1 MSVAE
6 PSRTSSD
13 KVLQT
18 LKVYLEARVLL
29 VLFLGFSAGLPLAL
43 SGATLLYWMAE
54 LDVDLGLIG
63 LFSLV
68 GTPYTVK
75 FFWAPVVDAWKV
87 PVFTR
92 LLGRRRGWLVFSQ
105 VLLIVAIVM
114 LGSLDPLTAPWWVA
128 LGAFLVALSSATQ
141 DIVID
146 AFRVESLDQNQ
157 QAAGMANYVA
167 GYRVGYLLS
176 SAGTLILVEYFQR
189 SGVDQSLIWSY
200 AYSLMGALIL
210 VGLIA
215 VLLSKEP
222 AASAAYEEKLAAEE
236 AEGTDQLQ
244 RLWTTAYTAFADF
257 LTKPYAIVILLF
269 VLFFKFCDSFAG
281 VMTGPF
287 VVKIGFERIDYIT
300 MVKGVG
306 FAAALLGGFA
316 GGLLARA
323 LTLVQALWVA
333 GILQMASNLVFA
345 WLAWVGVN
353 TAALGFTIMVENF
366 TGGIGTVVFV
376 AYLSSLT
383 QNAAHTAT
391 QFALLTSLAAVG
403 RTYIS
408 SVSGYIADATGW
420 IWFFII
426 TAIAAAPGFML
437 LAWLQS
443 KGHFAQIEQE
453 IDERKAAEAEAAGET

>member
-1 MSVAE
+1 MSVADQ
-6 PSRTSSD
+6 SGSFSD

-18 LKVYLEARVLL
+18 LKVYTERRVLI

-87 PVFTR
+87 PVLSR
-92 LLGRRRGWLVFSQ
+92 WLGRRRGWLVFSQ
-105 VLLIVAIVM
+105 LMLIVAIIF
-114 LGSLDPLTAPWWVA
+114 LGSLDPLEVPWWVA

-146 AFRVESLDQNQ
+146 AFRVESLDQDQ

-167 GYRVGYLLS
+167 GYRFGYLAS

-189 SGVDQSLIWSY
+189 SGVDSSLIWSY
-200 AYSLMGALIL
+200 AYTIMGLLIL
-210 VGLIA
+210 VGLAA
-215 VLLSKEP
+215 VLLAKEP

-236 AEGTDQLQ
+236 DGGGDQLT
-244 RLWTTAYTAFADF
+244 RLWRTAFDAFADF
-257 LTKPYAIVILLF
+257 LTKPFALTILAF
-269 VLFFKFCDSFAG
+269 VLFFKLCDSFAG

-287 VVKIGFERIDYIT
+287 VVKIGFDRADYIT

-316 GGLLARA
+316 GGLLAKA
-323 LTLVQALWVA
+323 MPLVQALWVA

-353 TAALGFTIMVENF
+353 TTALGFTIMVENF
-366 TGGIGTVVFV
+366 TGGIGTVIFV

-408 SVSGYIADATGW
+408 SVSGYVADATGW

-426 TAIAAAPGFML
+426 TALAAAPGFML

-443 KGHFAQIEQE
+443 RGHFAELE
-453 IDERKAAEAEAAGET
+453 ESRETAEAAKAPAE

>member
-6 PSRTSSD
+6 QSQSVPDRIWQ
-13 KVLQT
+13 V
-18 LKVYLEARVLL
+18 LKVYLARRVLII
-29 VLFLGFSAGLPLAL
+29 LFLGFSAGLPLAL
-43 SGATLLYWMAE
+43 SGSTLLYWMAE
-54 LDVDLGLIG
+54 LDVKLGVIG

-68 GTPYTVK
+68 GTPYTIK
-75 FFWAPVVDAWKV
+75 FFWAPVVDAWGV
-87 PVFTR
+87 PLLSR

-105 VLLIVAIVM
+105 LMLIVAIIF
-114 LGSLDPLTAPWWVA
+114 LGFLDPLTAPWWVA
-128 LGAFLVALSSATQ
+128 LGAFLVAIASATQ

-146 AFRVESLDQNQ
+146 AFRVESLDKDQ

-167 GYRVGYLLS
+167 AYRVGYLVS
-176 SAGTLILVEYFQR
+176 TAGALGLVQWFEN
-189 SGVDQSLIWSY
+189 SGVEKGMIWTY
-200 AYSLMGALIL
+200 AYVIMAALIL
-210 VGLIA
+210 VGLLA
-215 VLLSKEP
+215 VLVAKEP
-222 AASAAYEEKLAAEE
+222 KASEDYAEKIASEDSGGSDSL
-236 AEGTDQLQ
+236 T
-244 RLWTTAYTAFADF
+244 RLWRTAFDAFADF
-257 LTKPYAIVILLF
+257 LKKPYAPVILLF

-287 VVKIGFERIDYIT
+287 VVKIGFERVDYIT

-306 FAAALLGGFA
+306 LAAVLLGGFA

-323 LTLVQALWVA
+323 LPIIHCLWIA
-333 GILQMASNLVFA
+333 GFLQMSSNLVFA

-353 TAALGFTIMVENF
+353 TAALGVTISVENF

-376 AYLSSLT
+376 AYLSTLT
-383 QNAAHTAT
+383 QSAAHTAT

-408 SVSGYIADATGW
+408 SVSGFIAESTGW

-426 TAIAAAPGFML
+426 TAIAAIPGFLL

-443 KGHFAQIEQE
+443 KGHFEDDVI
-453 IDERKAAEAEAAGET
+453 AEPKDK

>member
-1 MSVAE
+1 MSYILDALKKSEQERSLGRVETLGAVAASS
-6 PSRTSSD
+6 SRVNA
-13 KVLQT
+13 KLV
-18 LKVYLEARVLL
+18 VL
-29 VLFLGFSAGLPLAL
+29 VLIIAIFFLG
-43 SGATLLYWMAE
+43 T
-54 LDVDLGLIG
+54 
-63 LFSLV
+63 
-68 GTPYTVK
+68 
-75 FFWAPVVDAWKV
+75 
-87 PVFTR
+87 
-92 LLGRRRGWLVFSQ
+92 
-105 VLLIVAIVM
+105 
-114 LGSLDPLTAPWWVA
+114 LDPLSAPFMVA
-128 LGAFLVALSSATQ
+128 LGAFMVAIASATQ

-146 AFRVESLDQNQ
+146 AFRVESLDEDQ

-167 GYRVGYLLS
+167 AYRVGYLVS
-176 SAGTLILVEYFQR
+176 TAGALGLVQWFET
-189 SGVDQSLIWSY
+189 SGVAKGMIWTY
-200 AYSLMGALIL
+200 AYAAMGALIL
-210 VGLIA
+210 VGLFA
-215 VLLSKEP
+215 VLAAREP
-222 AASAAYEEKLAAEE
+222 EASEKYAAKVAAEE
-236 AEGTDQLQ
+236 NGPADSLM
-244 RLWTTAYTAFADF
+244 RLWQTAFDAFADF
-257 LTKPYAIVILLF
+257 LQKPYAIVILLF

-287 VVKIGFERIDYIT
+287 VVKIGFERVDYIT

-323 LTLVQALWVA
+323 LPMIHCLWIA
-333 GILQMASNLVFA
+333 GFLQMASNLVFA

-353 TAALGFTIMVENF
+353 TAALGLTITVENF

-408 SVSGYIADATGW
+408 SVSGFIAEATGW

-443 KGHFAQIEQE
+443 RGHFAEKE
-453 IDERKAAEAEAAGET
+453 EEP

>member
-1 MSVAE
+1 MSVADQSVT
-6 PSRTSSD
+6 PAG
-13 KVLQT
+13 KVSQI
-18 LKVYLEARVLL
+18 LKVYLERRVLI

-54 LDVDLGLIG
+54 LNVDLGLIG

-68 GTPYTVK
+68 GTPYTMK
-75 FFWAPVVDAWKV
+75 FFWAPVVDAWRV
-87 PVFTR
+87 PVLSR
-92 LLGRRRGWLVFSQ
+92 LLGRRRGWLVLSQ
-105 VLLIVAIVM
+105 LMLMIAIVF
-114 LGSLDPLTAPWWVA
+114 LGTLNPLTAPWWVA

-146 AFRVESLDQNQ
+146 AFRVESLDQDQ

-189 SGVDQSLIWSY
+189 SGVDQTLIWSF
-200 AYSLMGALIL
+200 AYTIMGGLIL
-210 VGLIA
+210 VGLAA

-222 AASAAYEEKLAAEE
+222 AASAAYEQQLAAQEP
-236 AEGTDQLQ
+236 AGHDQLK
-244 RLWTTAYTAFADF
+244 RLWKTAFDAFADF
-257 LTKPYAIVILLF
+257 LTKPYAAFILAF

-287 VVKIGFERIDYIT
+287 VVKIGFDRADYIT

-316 GGLLARA
+316 GGLLAKA
-323 LTLVQALWVA
+323 MPLVQALWVG

-353 TAALGFTIMVENF
+353 TTALGVTIMVENF
-366 TGGIGTVVFV
+366 TGGIGTVIFV

-391 QFALLTSLAAVG
+391 QFALLTSLAAMG

-408 SVSGYIADATGW
+408 SFSGYIADATGW

-426 TAIAAAPGFML
+426 TAFAAAPGFML
-437 LAWLQS
+437 LAWLQNR
-443 KGHFAQIEQE
+443 GHFAELE
-453 IDERKAAEAEAAGET
+453 KSKAEAEAAEE

>member
-6 PSRTSSD
+6 QSETTSD
-13 KVLQT
+13 KILQT
-18 LKVYLEARVLL
+18 LKVYTERRVLL

-43 SGATLLYWMAE
+43 SGATLGVWLAD
-54 LDVDLGLIG
+54 LDLDLGHIG

-68 GTPYTVK
+68 GTPYTIK
-75 FFWAPVVDAWKV
+75 FFWAPVVDAWRV
-87 PVFTR
+87 PVLSR
-92 LLGRRRGWLVFSQ
+92 LFGRRRGWLVFSQ
-105 VLLIVAIVM
+105 LMLICAIIF
-114 LGSLDPLTAPWWVA
+114 LGSLDPLKAPWWVA
-128 LGAFLVALSSATQ
+128 LAALLVAVCSATQ

-146 AFRVESLDQNQ
+146 AFRVESLDQDQ

-167 GYRVGYLLS
+167 GYRVGYLAS
-176 SAGTLILVEYFQR
+176 SAGTILLVTYFQK
-189 SGVDQSLIWSY
+189 SGFDQSLAWTY
-200 AYSLMGALIL
+200 AYTLTGILIF

-222 AASAAYEEKLAAEE
+222 AASAAYEKQLEAEE
-236 AEGTDQLQ
+236 AAGADQLT
-244 RLWTTAYTAFADF
+244 RLWRTAYDAFADF
-257 LTKPYAIVILLF
+257 LTKPFAVGILAF
-269 VLFFKFCDSFAG
+269 VLFFKLCDSFAG

-287 VVKIGFERIDYIT
+287 VIKIGFSKTDYVT

-316 GGLLARA
+316 GGLVAKA
-323 LTLVQALWVA
+323 MPLVQALWIA

-353 TAALGFTIMVENF
+353 TTALGFTIMVENF
-366 TGGIGTVVFV
+366 TGGIGTVIFV

-408 SVSGYIADATGW
+408 SVSGYVADATGW

-443 KGHFAQIEQE
+443 KGHFAEIEE
-453 IDERKAAEAEAAGET
+453 SREKAAE

>member
-1 MSVAE
+1 MSIA
-6 PSRTSSD
+6 D
-13 KVLQT
+13 QT
-18 LKVYLEARVLL
+18 ESKAGKILEILKVYLEPRVLL
-29 VLFLGFSAGLPLAL
+29 ILFLGFSAGLPLAL

-87 PVFTR
+87 PILSR

-105 VLLIVAIVM
+105 LLLIVAIIF
-114 LGSLDPLTAPWWVA
+114 LGSLDPLQVPWWVA

-146 AFRVESLDQNQ
+146 AFRVESLDQDQ

-167 GYRVGYLLS
+167 GYRVGYLAS

-189 SGVDQSLIWSY
+189 SGVDTSLIWNY
-200 AYSLMGALIL
+200 AYTIMGALIL
-210 VGLIA
+210 VGLAA

-222 AASAAYEEKLAAEE
+222 ASSAAYEEKLAAEE
-236 AEGTDQLQ
+236 EEGTDQLS
-244 RLWTTAYTAFADF
+244 RLWKTAFDAFADF
-257 LTKPYAIVILLF
+257 LTKPYAVVILAF

-287 VVKIGFERIDYIT
+287 VVKIGFDRADYIT

-316 GGLLARA
+316 GGLLAKA
-323 LTLVQALWVA
+323 MPLVQALWVA

-353 TAALGFTIMVENF
+353 SAALGFTIMVENF

-408 SVSGYIADATGW
+408 SVSGYVADATGW
-420 IWFFII
+420 IIFFII

-443 KGHFAQIEQE
+443 KGHFAALEE
-453 IDERKAAEAEAAGET
+453 ERKKREAAGD